1 MSPEQA
7 TGSQVD
13 GRTDVYALG
22 CVVYETLAGEPPFTG
37 PTPQAVIARRFLGP
51 APSLHQLRPDMP
63 AWLDAAV
70 AKAMAQVPADR
81 FATAAEFAR
90 ALGAAVPGVETTGRV
105 GGRRARLPRALRS
118 LTRRRALLGAALI
131 FAGVGMLAAGYLALR
146 TSGIGREG
154 TLLAAGALEERG
166 RVLLADFQNRTPD
179 SLLSSVV
186 TEAFRIDLAQ
196 SSAVTLVPAARVTEV
211 LGRMQRS
218 PAARLDPA
226 VAREVAV
233 REGITGVVTGEIG
246 KAGPQYLLS
255 AQLISAA
262 GGEVLAALRETAPD
276 STALI
281 VAVDR
286 LSNRLRARI
295 GESLR
300 SIGREQPLERVTTGS
315 LAALRKYTRAVRAGD
330 HEGDQ
335 PKAIALLE
343 EAVELDTGFAMAYRA
358 LGMYAMNV
366 GQMDRVMRA
375 YSAAIARSDRL
386 TERERQ
392 ATLGDYHAIVT
403 RELPKAAAAYEAL
416 LEDHPYER
424 EALNNL
430 ALVYWGLAQRQRAES
445 LFMRAVAADSSY
457 QQAHNNL
464 ILLQVELRRW
474 AGAES
479 SYGRAIRQLPGVPD
493 IRFAG
498 VVLAERRGDYTTAE
512 TRARALKQQF
522 DDHPY
527 WRANA
532 ERQLGGYAAL
542 RGRLRDAERYL
553 RGAMAS
559 RAEASRPDDYLHEA
573 ILLGAVFAAVGGEP
587 ERGVR
592 EVTRALAR
600 VPLDSLKTMDRPY
613 LGLSYVHV
621 LAGKAGRVR
630 AIVTEYERAV
640 DPSHRNRAKPSL
652 DLAWGRVA
660 MAERRWRDA
669 VARMRE
675 ATAGAGSH
683 TAFGLPEL
691 GRAYDLAAQ
700 PDSAIALYER
710 YLANPGFN
718 SVTDGVGV
726 RSSSDATEL
735 AGIYRRLGVLYEERG
750 DRERSA
756 HYYSR
761 FIELW
766 KDCDPE
772 LQPRVAEARRRLA
785 ALGGAPTT

>member
-1 MSPEQA
+1 
-7 TGSQVD
+7 
-13 GRTDVYALG
+13 
-22 CVVYETLAGEPPFTG
+22 
-37 PTPQAVIARRFLGP
+37 
-51 APSLHQLRPDMP
+51 
-63 AWLDAAV
+63 
-70 AKAMAQVPADR
+70 
-81 FATAAEFAR
+81 
-90 ALGAAVPGVETTGRV
+90 
-105 GGRRARLPRALRS
+105 
-118 LTRRRALLGAALI
+118 LGAALI

-186 TEAFRIDLAQ
+186 TEAFRVDLAQ
-196 SSAVTLVPAARVTEV
+196 SSVVTLVPAARVTEV

-430 ALVYWGLAQRQRAES
+430 ALVYWGLAQRQ
-445 LFMRAVAADSSY
+445 
-457 QQAHNNL
+457 
-464 ILLQVELRRW
+464 
-474 AGAES
+474 
-479 SYGRAIRQLPGVPD
+479 
-493 IRFAG
+493 
-498 VVLAERRGDYTTAE
+498 
-512 TRARALKQQF
+512 
-522 DDHPY
+522 
-527 WRANA
+527 
-532 ERQLGGYAAL
+532 
-542 RGRLRDAERYL
+542 
-553 RGAMAS
+553 
-559 RAEASRPDDYLHEA
+559 
-573 ILLGAVFAAVGGEP
+573 
-587 ERGVR
+587 
-592 EVTRALAR
+592 
-600 VPLDSLKTMDRPY
+600 
-613 LGLSYVHV
+613 
-621 LAGKAGRVR
+621 
-630 AIVTEYERAV
+630 
-640 DPSHRNRAKPSL
+640 
-652 DLAWGRVA
+652 
-660 MAERRWRDA
+660 
-669 VARMRE
+669 
-675 ATAGAGSH
+675 
-683 TAFGLPEL
+683 
-691 GRAYDLAAQ
+691 
-700 PDSAIALYER
+700 
-710 YLANPGFN
+710 
-718 SVTDGVGV
+718 
-726 RSSSDATEL
+726 
-735 AGIYRRLGVLYEERG
+735 
-750 DRERSA
+750 
-756 HYYSR
+756 
-761 FIELW
+761 
-766 KDCDPE
+766 
-772 LQPRVAEARRRLA
+772 
-785 ALGGAPTT
+785 